1 VHIRDC
7 AVRAAAGPYS
17 QGIDISFAADLPPSI
32 VERCAVL
39 GGLEGIV
46 SHFAHVDF
54 NENHVAGSSLRA
66 ITTTEMSMSM
76 VHDNLVENSLGV
88 GIFCGDYSE
97 CEIED
102 NRVVGTRP
110 DHASGDLTRL
120 GYGIVAHY
128 GARATLDDNTLIAN
142 ARGAGAFLRAE
153 LEHR

>member
-1 VHIRDC
+1 VRIRDC
-7 AVRAAAGPYS
+7 AVRAPAGPYS
-17 QGIDISFAADLPPSI
+17 QGIDISFAADLPPSV

-54 NENHVAGSSLRA
+54 RDNHVVGAALRG

-76 VHDNLVENSLGV
+76 VHGNLVEDTLGI

-97 CEIED
+97 CEIGD
-102 NRVVGTRP
+102 NRVVGTRA
-110 DHASGDLTRL
+110 DAASGDLSRL

-128 GARATLDDNTLIAN
+128 GATAVLDDNTLVGN